1 MVVTAVGVVI
11 AVVAV
16 IVVAGPVV
24 VVVVVLVVA
33 VVVHGI
39 GRVEVVL
46 LGLVFLAAFCLDSV
60 VALGVKN
67 TVNTNVLNGSDRKP
81 KTTVFMM
88 FFASNSKK
96 YGIYSGF

>member
-1 MVVTAVGVVI
+1 MVVAAVGVVGVI

-24 VVVVVLVVA
+24 VVVVVLVVVVA

-46 LGLVFLAAFCLDSV
+46 LGLVLVFLAAFCLGSV

-67 TVNTNVLNGSDRKP
+67 IVNTNVLNGSE
-81 KTTVFMM
+81 
-88 FFASNSKK
+88 AKK
-96 YGIYSGF
+96 YGIYGGF